1 MWSDYFLFFFILEK
15 KIIVIRLDK
24 MLSWVES
31 KNWPFSYHT
40 SFENLFQLDPMS
52 NFDSIPIVI
61 QFWIIYRQEFN
72 FKDNFLKKHLIWNL
86 KEVMES
92 YWNKL
97 FNEVKYDLIKKF
109 FKKISF
115 FLVTLTYS
123 YHQKFH
129 NFW

>member
-72 FKDNFLKKHLIWNL
+72 FKDKFLKKHLIWNL

-115 FLVTLTYS
+115 F
-123 YHQKFH
+123 
-129 NFW
+129 